1 MVTDVLN
8 AISTQLYTT
17 FGNTYRYYVED
28 VEQNLTKPC
37 FTIDT
42 IIPLQRSKSPIL
54 YDRTMPMVIHYFT
67 NDKKD
72 TKTDCYAKAEEIVEC
87 LEYLPFK
94 NTILRG
100 EDISWQ
106 IVDEAIA
113 RLSLSEASKSLYTNE
128 WLNGKVYQFYKT
140 NFWDKMKLDK
150 IDSQKI
156 ADEIFCFG
164 CNAGIK
170 TAIKL
175 AQRVV
180 NINDDGIIGE
190 NTLNALNSFDESEFD
205 LAFDDL
211 EMEYYDKLIAKNPK
225 LAIYKKGWYN
235 RANKIAPIINSLKS
249 VT

>member
-17 FGNTYRYYVED
+17 FGNTYRYYVEH

-67 NDKKD
+67 DDKKD

-106 IVDEAIA
+106 IVDEVLQVFITYKFTTKKLVDDATIMEN
-113 RLSLSEASKSLYTNE
+113 LTET
-128 WLNGKVYQFYKT
+128 KVSHT
-140 NFWDKMKLDK
+140 
-150 IDSQKI
+150 
-156 ADEIFCFG
+156 
-164 CNAGIK
+164 
-170 TAIKL
+170 
-175 AQRVV
+175 
-180 NINDDGIIGE
+180 
-190 NTLNALNSFDESEFD
+190 
-205 LAFDDL
+205 
-211 EMEYYDKLIAKNPK
+211 
-225 LAIYKKGWYN
+225 
-235 RANKIAPIINSLKS
+235 
-249 VT
+249 

>member
-67 NDKKD
+67 DDKKD

-106 IVDEAIA
+106 IVDEVLQVFITYKFTTKKLVDAATIMEN
-113 RLSLSEASKSLYTNE
+113 LTET
-128 WLNGKVYQFYKT
+128 KVSHT
-140 NFWDKMKLDK
+140 
-150 IDSQKI
+150 
-156 ADEIFCFG
+156 
-164 CNAGIK
+164 
-170 TAIKL
+170 
-175 AQRVV
+175 
-180 NINDDGIIGE
+180 
-190 NTLNALNSFDESEFD
+190 
-205 LAFDDL
+205 
-211 EMEYYDKLIAKNPK
+211 
-225 LAIYKKGWYN
+225 
-235 RANKIAPIINSLKS
+235 
-249 VT
+249 

>member
-54 YDRTMPMVIHYFT
+54 YERTMPMVIHYFT
-67 NDKKD
+67 DDKKD

-106 IVDEAIA
+106 IVDEVLQVFITYKFTTKKLVDDATIMEN
-113 RLSLSEASKSLYTNE
+113 LTET
-128 WLNGKVYQFYKT
+128 KVSHT
-140 NFWDKMKLDK
+140 
-150 IDSQKI
+150 
-156 ADEIFCFG
+156 
-164 CNAGIK
+164 
-170 TAIKL
+170 
-175 AQRVV
+175 
-180 NINDDGIIGE
+180 
-190 NTLNALNSFDESEFD
+190 
-205 LAFDDL
+205 
-211 EMEYYDKLIAKNPK
+211 
-225 LAIYKKGWYN
+225 
-235 RANKIAPIINSLKS
+235 
-249 VT
+249 